1 MKSIFFPAVVGITL
15 ATAPFT
21 SFGQKKNVTDAAL
34 LMKKYN
40 PYQDM
45 EGAKK
50 AAEQAKTFIDLAAA
64 NPETAN
70 DMKMHLYRAET
81 YYALIETTS
90 FGVTDPT
97 KIDKT
102 LMEQYDVV
110 AKESFKKVIED
121 PKKTYKED
129 AETFINFRVEMAFNM
144 GLKMYND
151 KKFDMATQLFATAY
165 KLSEYILVDNKDA
178 YTNAGLALHYAVED
192 YIAKKEYD
200 KALQLSEMGLQFM
213 PKNIDIVIGMVN
225 VCLQKGDMTATEKY
239 VNQAL
244 AIDPNN
250 KQLYYVLGTSYI
262 DLKQNEKAE
271 ESLRKA
277 LSIDPEYI
285 EAQYQLG
292 AHLYNWAL
300 ELKADAG
307 KLDYK
312 DPKVA
317 QMEKQSEDLL
327 RKSVEVLEKYIAKNP
342 NDKPVLSILYQTFY
356 RLGDD
361 AKFKEYKTRHD
372 AIK

>member
-192 YIAKKEYD
+192 YITKKEYD

-277 LSIDPEYI
+277 LLIDPEYV

>member
-15 ATAPFT
+15 ATAPFA

-40 PYQDM
+40 PYLDM

-81 YYALIETTS
+81 YFGLIETMT
-90 FGVTDPT
+90 FGAPDPSKLDKDLLT
-97 KIDKT
+97 K
-102 LMEQYDVV
+102 YDEV

-129 AETFINFRVEMAFNM
+129 AETFINSRVEMAFNG
-144 GLKMYND
+144 GLKMYTD
-151 KKFDMATQLFATAY
+151 KKFEMAAQMFIGAY
-165 KLSEYILVDNKDA
+165 QVSEYIMVDNKDA
-178 YTNAGLALHYAVED
+178 YTNASLSIHYAVEEF
-192 YIAKKEYD
+192 IAKKEYD
-200 KALQLSEMGLQFM
+200 KALQLSEIGLEAM

-225 VCLQKGDMTATEKY
+225 ICLQKGDMVATEKY
-239 VNQAL
+239 VSKAL
-244 AIDPNN
+244 AMDPNN

-277 LSIDPEYI
+277 LSIDPEYV

-300 ELKADAG
+300 ELKAESG

-317 QMEKQSEDLL
+317 QMEKQSDDLL
-327 RKSVEVLEKYIAKNP
+327 RKSVEVLEKYIVKNP

-356 RLGDD
+356 RLGDE

>member
-1 MKSIFFPAVVGITL
+1 
-15 ATAPFT
+15 
-21 SFGQKKNVTDAAL
+21 
-34 LMKKYN
+34 
-40 PYQDM
+40 
-45 EGAKK
+45 
-50 AAEQAKTFIDLAAA
+50 
-64 NPETAN
+64 
-70 DMKMHLYRAET
+70 MKMHLYRAET
-81 YYALIETTS
+81 YYALIESSTL
-90 FGVTDPT
+90 GVTDAS
-97 KIDKT
+97 KIDKD
-102 LMEQYDVV
+102 LISKYDVA

-129 AETFINFRVEMAFNM
+129 AEAFINFRVEMAFNM
-144 GLKMYND
+144 GLKMYTD
-151 KKFDMATQLFATAY
+151 KKFDMATQLFASAY

-178 YTNAGLALHYAVED
+178 YTNASLSIHYAVED

-200 KALQLSEMGLQFM
+200 KALKLSEMGIEIM

-225 VCLQKGDMTATEKY
+225 ICLQKGDMVATEKY
-239 VNQAL
+239 VNKAL
-244 AIDPNN
+244 SMDPNN

-277 LSIDPEYI
+277 LSIDPEYV

-300 ELKADAG
+300 EVKAESG

-317 QMEKQSEDLL
+317 QLEKQSDDLL
-327 RKSVEVLEKYIAKNP
+327 RKSVEILEKYIGKNP

-356 RLGDD
+356 RLGDE